1 MKNNEIAF
9 EELRLKVLNTFDI
22 LQNKGLDHETN
33 FKEIIGIID
42 KLQNTQLKLIENL
55 KSSKAEFE
63 EVFNSTNEA
72 ILIIDSESGEIIDVN
87 NRTLEIFGY
96 NNKNEILRLNFINF
110 NTRNNQNSFN
120 DLQTHFSKAT
130 NGDVQLFD
138 LLSYKK
144 NGDSFWVSISLKK
157 SKIGG
162 KERII
167 AVERNINE
175 RKKTEEELK
184 NREQQLSTLINSMP
198 DIICFKDG
206 DGRWLEANNYD
217 LNLFELE
224 NINYKGKK
232 DSELAQ
238 YSNFYKNAFLACE
251 DSDELAWQ
259 KGSICRNDEI
269 IPKPDGTSLVFD
281 IIKVPTFDKYGKR
294 KGLIVVGRDITEKKL
309 AEKKLIES
317 EEKFKAAFK
326 ISPDAISISR
336 LSDGKYIDINDGFVE
351 ISGYKRCEIIGKS
364 AIDIN
369 IWNNIADRELL
380 AQKLKVDGFA
390 NNIEFFFK
398 LKNGKK
404 ILATLSAR
412 ILIINE
418 EPHLLAITKDITEQK
433 KNHEALKL
441 AAKQWEDT
449 FDSTLDAICL
459 LDCNQKIL
467 RVNKAMLNFFEI
479 TKKEVKNKHCWEI
492 IHKTSSPIKN
502 CVVNKAIISKKRESF
517 ELTLKNKIVVASADP
532 IIDKNGN
539 VLGLIHI
546 IRDITNEKNSQ
557 KSLKESEERYRTVVS
572 SSSEGIIL
580 QDKNG
585 KILTWNLAAEQ
596 VFGIKEKEVLG
607 QTSSS
612 RNYNIYKEDGTAYLG
627 EEHPSMLT
635 LKTGKPCKNI
645 LMRVLNDK
653 NELLW
658 LKVNTN
664 PVFVE
669 NKEKPDFVV
678 ISFSEITNL
687 KQIEQALQEQK
698 DIFSTIVNQANDAIG
713 LIDPENGNF
722 FEFNKK
728 AHEILGYTREEFSKL
743 CLSDIEHKHQKET
756 VLNTLQT
763 LATGGE
769 KTFETQHKHKNG
781 SILDIRVSTNSV
793 SIKGKFYVA
802 SIWNDITEKKKQE
815 EELKE
820 KNLIFQSLMD
830 NSPIY
835 IFFKDHNI
843 RAMHLSK
850 NFEQM
855 LGMPIKDA
863 IGKNMYE
870 LFPSELALKMMSDDK
885 KIIEE
890 GKLIQVDEELNG
902 KYYTTI
908 KFPIKR
914 ENDTSIL
921 AGFTLDITDRK
932 KVEIA
937 LKQSEARLSSFMHYL
952 PALIMIKDHE
962 LRPIFANEQ
971 LKSLFPMEKWM
982 GKKPHEIFDNETAS
996 NMIEKDQVALNHGY
1010 SSYEETWTDKFGKE
1024 HIYFTQ
1030 KFRIDLPDSL
1040 PLLGAIITDITKQKA
1055 AETQIKELN
1064 FSLEKRVEARTAEL
1078 TEVNKELESFA
1089 YTVSHDLRAP
1099 LRAID
1104 GFTNILK
1111 EDYYKYFDEK
1121 GKKVCKTI
1129 SDNALKMG
1137 HLIDDLLAFSR
1148 IGRNEMN
1155 YLTINTKQMVE
1166 TIIQDNFLNGQT
1178 GKYQII
1184 INNLP
1189 IIKGD
1194 RSMIK
1199 QVWIN
1204 LISNA
1209 IKFSSKKEFP
1219 KIEIGFTENDNDF
1232 VFFISDNGSGFDI
1245 KYSDKL
1251 FGVFQR
1257 LHSAT
1262 EFEGTGVGLAIVQ
1275 RIINRH
1281 GGKIWADSKLDKG
1294 SAFYFTIKK

>member
-33 FKEIIGIID
+33 FKEIISIID

-110 NTRNNQNSFN
+110 NTKNNQNSFK
-120 DLQTHFSKAT
+120 DLQSHFSKAT

-175 RKKTEEELK
+175 RKKTEEKLK

-251 DSDELAWQ
+251 DTDELAWQ

-364 AIDIN
+364 AFDIN
-369 IWNNIADRELL
+369 IWNNVADRELL

-390 NNIEFFFK
+390 NNFEFFFK

-467 RVNKAMLNFFEI
+467 RVNKSMLNFFEI

-612 RNYNIYKEDGTAYLG
+612 RNYNLYKEDGTAYLG

-645 LMRVLNDK
+645 LMKVLNNK

-687 KQIEQALQEQK
+687 KRIEQALQEQK
-698 DIFSTIVNQANDAIG
+698 DIYSTIVNQANDAIG

-743 CLSDIEHKHQKET
+743 CLSDIEYKHQKET

-793 SIKGKFYVA
+793 SIKGKLYVA
-802 SIWNDITEKKKQE
+802 GIWSDITEKKKQE

-835 IFFKDHNI
+835 IFFKDDNI

-952 PALIMIKDHE
+952 PALIIIKDNE
-962 LRPIFANEQ
+962 FRPIFANEQ
-971 LKSLFPMEKWM
+971 LKSLFPMDKWM

-1055 AETQIKELN
+1055 TETQIKELN

-1078 TEVNKELESFA
+1078 TEANKELESFA

-1111 EDYYKYFDEK
+1111 EDYYKHFDEK

-1184 INNLP
+1184 INDLP

-1219 KIEIGFTENDNDF
+1219 KIEIGFNENEIDF
-1232 VFFISDNGSGFDI
+1232 IFFISDNGSGFDT

-1281 GGKIWADSKLDKG
+1281 GGKIWADSEPDKG
-1294 SAFYFTIKK
+1294 SVFYFTIKK